1 MKAMYTKLRPSPSSF
16 ILHPSS
22 FLRTIALLV
31 ALSLSVALAG
41 PARALDIPP
50 KPTAWVTD
58 NAHLLSGDQQLTLN
72 QKCEDFYRASKAELA
87 VMTFPSLE
95 GEDPLSY
102 TNRVV
107 DQWKV
112 KGDRIAIVF
121 IFAKEHQIRIQ
132 VGYGLEGE
140 LTDAFASD
148 VYRNTLVPAF
158 RSGNYAQGID
168 DAVDRMARKVDPNWA
183 PAATPAAAPANT
195 ARRPLPDRSGDTFHL
210 GDFLPLIILF
220 LVIFFIVLPLA
231 RRRGCGGGGCI
242 GCMPFFPFG
251 GGGWRGG
258 GWGGGGW
265 GGTTFG
271 GGGSS
276 GGGGWSIGSNW
287 GGGGGGGGSSFG
299 GGGAGGGW

>member
-1 MKAMYTKLRPSPSSF
+1 VTRPSSF

-22 FLRTIALLV
+22 FFLAAGVLLALCV
-31 ALSLSVALAG
+31 SVAL

-50 KPTAWVTD
+50 KPTAWITD
-58 NAHLLSGDQQLTLN
+58 NGHLLSSDQQQALN

-95 GEDPLSY
+95 GEDPLDY

-107 DQWKV
+107 NQWKV

-121 IFAKEHQIRIQ
+121 VFAKDHQIRIQ

-140 LTDAFASD
+140 LTDAFTSD

-158 RSGNYAQGID
+158 RSGNYAQGIGE
-168 DAVDRMARKVDPNWA
+168 ALDRMARKVDPNWA
-183 PAATPAAAPANT
+183 PPSTTTATPATPANT
-195 ARRPLPDRSGDTFHL
+195 PQRPLPDRSGNTFHL
-210 GDFLPLIILF
+210 GDFLPLIFLF
-220 LVIFFIVLPLA
+220 LVIFFIILPLA
-231 RRRGCGGGGCI
+231 RRGGCGGCI
-242 GCMPFFPFG
+242 GCVPFFPFG
-251 GGGWRGG
+251 GWGGGWR
-258 GWGGGGW
+258 GGGGW

-271 GGGSS
+271 GGGGG

-287 GGGGGGGGSSFG
+287 GGGGGGSSFG